1 VIANMDKNILVMIE
15 PAAPPDVQA
24 GFGAAFSPDR
34 HKLVAADGT
43 EIPLSDMAFAVVQQ
57 ILPALEARRQTITI
71 APSVAELSPNQAA
84 DLLNVSRPY
93 LMKLLKQGAL
103 PFVKIGAHHRIR
115 TDDLQQ
121 YKAQRDRERRR
132 SLTEL
137 TELMEEEGL
146 FD

>member
-1 VIANMDKNILVMIE
+1 MDKNILVMIE
-15 PAAPPDVQA
+15 PAAPPD
-24 GFGAAFSPDR
+24 GRERFGCAFSPDR

-93 LMKLLKQGAL
+93 LMKLLKQGDI
-103 PFVKIGAHHRIR
+103 PFIKIGAHHRIR
-115 TDDLQQ
+115 TDDLQR
-121 YKAQRDRERRR
+121 YKVKRDAERRQTLNA
-132 SLTEL
+132 LTS
-137 TELMEEEGL
+137 LMEEEGL

>member
-1 VIANMDKNILVMIE
+1 VIANMDKNLLVMIDPVASPE
-15 PAAPPDVQA
+15 VQER
-24 GFGAAFSPDR
+24 FGGVFSPDR

-93 LMKLLKQGAL
+93 LMKLLKQGTI
-103 PFVKIGAHHRIR
+103 PFVKIGTHHRIR

-121 YKAQRDRERRR
+121 YKAHRDAERRQ
-132 SLTEL
+132 SLNAL